1 LCPLQKIYPEKVTI
15 EVLFEVASSRGNL
28 VLLIIYIITFNF
40 VMQMLLCK
48 VRLAIQK
55 PSSDKVQK
63 VAKVKSNNARLPL
76 LCFKQLKSFF

>member
-1 LCPLQKIYPEKVTI
+1 LCPLQKIYIEKVTI
-15 EVLFEVASSRGNL
+15 EVLFEVASSKGNL

-55 PSSDKVQK
+55 PIKIIFLNWWFDNFRS
-63 VAKVKSNNARLPL
+63 
-76 LCFKQLKSFF
+76 